1 MISNSIP
8 SNYFS
13 PRFYVKSDPATGL
26 LSTRQG
32 DRLVAIPEVL
42 LRSIHRALHSEAGQ
56 AGALA
61 LYTFGFGWGGSFFD
75 HIRDEIETYQG
86 KSIMKS
92 NAVEFFATMRQLWI
106 VHGMGNLT
114 IDFGYR
120 QHGLIIVTTTNS
132 VLTTGSEMGLQS
144 SKLPWHH
151 LQSGFIAAWFAR
163 WAGKDIRAC
172 ATDWSEADNISKPS
186 TELSTEQIDDHASP
200 VNQTRFLVGLNSKIQ
215 RVEALVKQGM
225 RTDAI
230 LAQLTESADI

>member
-42 LRSIHRALHSEAGQ
+42 LRSIHRALYSEAGQ

-75 HIRDEIETYQG
+75 HIRHEIETYQG
-86 KSIMKS
+86 KSVMQS

-120 QHGLIIVTTTNS
+120 QHGLIIVTTTDS

-172 ATDWSEADNISKPS
+172 ATDWSEPAADS
-186 TELSTEQIDDHASP
+186 TQSDQG
-200 VNQTRFLVGLNSKIQ
+200 NQTCFLVGLNPKIQ
-215 RVEALVKQGM
+215 RVEALVKQGL
-225 RTDAI
+225 RTEEI
-230 LAQLTESADI
+230 LAKLTESAAL